1 MPTVGEYRLLMIRD
15 DSSRY
20 GLMSQIF
27 HWGMAA
33 GIIALFA
40 LGWWMVRLD
49 YYDYY
54 YTRAP
59 ALHRS
64 TGMVILFA
72 LLLRIAW
79 RFTNTKP
86 VRAGLTPFELKA
98 SRLVH
103 LAFYPLLICLMLS
116 GYLISTA
123 DGRPIDVFGWLE
135 VPALIQNKSL
145 ADIAGP
151 LHRWIAYSVM
161 ALTALHASAAIK
173 HALAR
178 HSAQLLARNPS
189 ISLSLD
195 QRSDTQ

>member
-1 MPTVGEYRLLMIRD
+1 MIRD
-15 DSSRY
+15 NSSRY
-20 GLMSQIF
+20 GLVSQIL

-79 RFTNTKP
+79 RFTNLKP
-86 VRAGLTPFELKA
+86 VRPGLTAFELKA

-103 LAFYPLLICLMLS
+103 FTFYPLLLCLMLS

-135 VPALIQNKSL
+135 VPAFIQNKGL

-161 ALTALHASAAIK
+161 VLTGLHASAAIK

-178 HSAQLLARNPS
+178 HSPQPLARNTN

>member
-1 MPTVGEYRLLMIRD
+1 MPLLTIRD
-15 DSSRY
+15 NSSRY
-20 GLMSQIF
+20 GFVSQSL

-64 TGMVILFA
+64 TGMFILFA

-79 RFTNTKP
+79 RLTNIKP
-86 VRAGLTPFELKA
+86 VRPGLTPFELRA

-103 LAFYPLLICLMLS
+103 FAFYPLLLCLVLS

-123 DGRPIDVFGWLE
+123 DGRPIDVFGWFE

-145 ADIAGP
+145 ADAAGP

-161 ALTALHASAAIK
+161 MLVALHASAAIK
-173 HALAR
+173 HALTR
-178 HSAQLLARNPS
+178 HSTQPRGSDLSLSIDRP
-189 ISLSLD
+189 ISLSKE
-195 QRSDTQ
+195 

>member
-1 MPTVGEYRLLMIRD
+1 MIRD
-15 DSSRY
+15 NSSRY
-20 GLMSQIF
+20 GLVSQIL

-79 RFTNTKP
+79 RFTNLKP
-86 VRAGLTPFELKA
+86 VRPGLTAFELKA

-103 LAFYPLLICLMLS
+103 FTFYPLLLCLMLS

-135 VPALIQNKSL
+135 VPAFIQNKGL
-145 ADIAGP
+145 ADSAGP

-161 ALTALHASAAIK
+161 VLTGLHASAALK

-178 HSAQLLARNPS
+178 HSPQPLARNTN

>member
-1 MPTVGEYRLLMIRD
+1 MPLLMIRD
-15 DSSRY
+15 NSSRY
-20 GLMSQIF
+20 GLVSQSL

-64 TGMVILFA
+64 TGMFILFA

-79 RFTNTKP
+79 RLTNIKP
-86 VRAGLTPFELKA
+86 VRPGLTPFELKS

-103 LAFYPLLICLMLS
+103 FAFYPLLLCLMLS

-123 DGRPIDVFGWLE
+123 DGRPIDVFGWFEL
-135 VPALIQNKSL
+135 PALIQNKSL
-145 ADIAGP
+145 SDAAGP
-151 LHRWIAYSVM
+151 LHRWIAYAVM
-161 ALTALHASAAIK
+161 MLTALHASAAIK
-173 HALAR
+173 HALTR
-178 HSAQLLARNPS
+178 HSTQPVARSPG
-189 ISLSLD
+189 ISLSFNR
-195 QRSDTQ
+195 RSDTQ

>member
-1 MPTVGEYRLLMIRD
+1 MLMIRD
-15 DSSRY
+15 NYSRY
-20 GLMSQIF
+20 GLVSQGL

-79 RFTNTKP
+79 RLTSIKP
-86 VRAGLTPFELKA
+86 ARPGLTSFELKA
-98 SRLVH
+98 SRIVH
-103 LAFYPLLICLMLS
+103 FAFYPLLLCLMLS

-123 DGRPIDVFGWLE
+123 DGRPIDVFGWFEL
-135 VPALIQNKSL
+135 PALMQNKSL
-145 ADIAGP
+145 SDAAGP
-151 LHRWIAYSVM
+151 LHRWIAYGLMV
-161 ALTALHASAAIK
+161 LTALHASAAIK

-178 HSAQLLARNPS
+178 HRTQPRSS
-189 ISLSLD
+189 DLSLALD
-195 QRSDTQ
+195 CPPSTNRRSDTQ

>member
-1 MPTVGEYRLLMIRD
+1 MMIRD
-15 DSSRY
+15 SSARY
-20 GLMSQIF
+20 GLVSQSL

-49 YYDYY
+49 YYDHY

-64 TGMVILFA
+64 TGMFILFA

-79 RFTNTKP
+79 RLTNVKP
-86 VRAGLTPFELKA
+86 VRAGLTPFEYKA

-103 LAFYPLLICLMLS
+103 FAFYPLLLILILS

-123 DGRPIDVFGWLE
+123 DGRPIDVFGWFE
-135 VPALIQNKSL
+135 VPSIIRNKSL
-145 ADIAGP
+145 ADAAGP
-151 LHRWIAYSVM
+151 LHRWVAYSVM
-161 ALTALHASAAIK
+161 MLTALHASAAIK
-173 HALAR
+173 HAFAR
-178 HSAQLLARNPS
+178 YSARPMARSMQIP
-189 ISLSLD
+189 LSLD
-195 QRSDTQ
+195 RRSHTQ

>member
-1 MPTVGEYRLLMIRD
+1 MPLLMIKD
-15 DSSRY
+15 SSSRY
-20 GLMSQIF
+20 GLVSQSL

-33 GIIALFA
+33 GIIALFF

-64 TGMVILFA
+64 TGMFILFA

-79 RFTNTKP
+79 RLTNIKP

-103 LAFYPLLICLMLS
+103 LAFYPLLLGLMLS

-123 DGRPIDVFGWLE
+123 DGRPIDVFGLLE

-145 ADIAGP
+145 VDVAGP

-161 ALTALHASAAIK
+161 MLTALHASAAIK

-178 HSAQLLARNPS
+178 HSTQPPARRPE
-189 ISLSLD
+189 ISLSLG
-195 QRSDTQ
+195 RRRDTQ